1 MVNRTTSLSKFLNE
15 RDGALL
21 PAKGVQMK
29 TEMNLGARASCPQS
43 LAGERL
49 AGETPA
55 LPGGH
60 PVGASQAR
68 RLRVLIVAPSLDI
81 LGGQAIQA
89 GRLLARFAE
98 EPSLDVAFVPI
109 NPRLPGLLGKL
120 QKIKYVRTMVTS
132 LCYWGMLLNRVRQYD
147 IIHIFSASYWSFVLA
162 PTPAILVAKLYGK
175 RAVLNYRSGEAEDH
189 LQRWQRTALPTIRLV
204 DRLVVPSGFLVDVF
218 ARFDLRAEAIFNF
231 VDMGRF
237 RFRRRAPLKPVF
249 LSNRNHEPLYNV
261 GCILRAFA
269 IIQKRFTAARLIVAG
284 DGSQRPAL
292 EALAQSLGLREVE
305 FIGRVAPERMPE
317 LYDAAD
323 IYLNSPNID
332 NMPGSII
339 EAYASGLPVV
349 TTDAGG
355 IPYIVTDGETGL
367 MVGCD
372 DHEAMAAR
380 TLSLLEDEA
389 LAPRLIARARDECRK
404 YEWQAVRNEWL
415 KFYYSLAPR
424 YAETRPQL
432 ASGSA
437 QASAGK

>member
-1 MVNRTTSLSKFLNE
+1 MTERSTTQSAASRQ
-15 RDGALL
+15 RDDATL
-21 PAKGVQMK
+21 PACAYQA
-29 TEMNLGARASCPQS
+29 T
-43 LAGERL
+43 
-49 AGETPA
+49 
-55 LPGGH
+55 
-60 PVGASQAR
+60 AR
-68 RLRVLIVAPSLDI
+68 RLRILIVAPSLDI

-89 GRLLARFAE
+89 TRLLARFAE
-98 EPSLDVAFVPI
+98 EPSLEVGFVPI

-120 QKIKYVRTMVTS
+120 QKIKYVRTIVTS
-132 LCYWGMLLNRVRQYD
+132 LRYWAMLLNRVRRYD
-147 IIHIFSASYWSFVLA
+147 IIHIFSASYWSFVVA

-175 RAVLNYRSGEAEDH
+175 RAVLNYRSGQAEKH
-189 LQRWQRTALPTIRLV
+189 LRRWRRTALPTIRLV
-204 DRLVVPSGFLVDVF
+204 DRIVVPSSYLVDVF
-218 ARFDLRAEAIFNF
+218 SRFDLRAESIFNF
-231 VDMGRF
+231 VDTGHF

-269 IIQKRFTAARLIVAG
+269 IIQQRFTAARLIVVG
-284 DGSQRPAL
+284 DGSQRPSL
-292 EALAQSLGLREVE
+292 EALAQSLGLRNVE

-323 IYLNSPNID
+323 IYLNSPNTD

-367 MVGCD
+367 MVRRD

-380 TLSLLEDEA
+380 ALSLLDDEA
-389 LAPRLIARARDECRK
+389 MAQRLIAQARDECRK

-415 KFYYSLAPR
+415 KFYNHLAPE
-424 YAETRPQL
+424 YAKTQPQL
-432 ASGSA
+432 ASGNA